1 MSRTIPPI
9 KEFPKDGRVWRVDW
23 FGAVERNYDSP
34 SEPYIQV
41 VISPLRQGAGDYASN
56 SSVVHDDRK
65 TILIGVGQ
73 LPLLSIGSLWQE
85 GHCLP
90 DRAGKTTTFEGLDIS
105 DETTHVV
112 RANLVEDG
120 QQLIPFSA
128 HRVGG
133 PGLESRCIA
142 VAWKGDPYGVLIPMA
157 EIVRFYYATSTDLA
171 HALFAGAF
179 RHDLNSL
186 INAEE
191 SGYVPAEDR
200 CVLKLRQHLEDEDGW
215 IIGRILKS
223 KEARHGATLLHD
235 TLMKESVNHR
245 RVHME
250 TCFPFGGPTDLTVH
264 YKPIMSMGR
273 WRHLVFAIDRCTA
286 PFPFRNLTILRD
298 NDSRQADPSTDL
310 SEEEKLPAFM
320 QVASSRTEAGKTQLQ
335 SRNEA
340 SNTFLPV
347 KLLVPTD
354 RFADIAGK
362 VPNKPLK
369 DSCQYKSGGMKT
381 FRPAE
386 VAELSTGGGT
396 GAERNIARAKVV
408 GTIARR
414 TGLPQSFE
422 SFVAAITE
430 LDKLPDVSAA
440 IRSPVAGTEF
450 MPLLKSPRTKQWSYL
465 SSETKARR
473 RVIIADVCV
482 ETAHFCLIE
491 FEWRKGESYKLGLV
505 RKTDATRLG
514 NAELHEILF
523 ALAKAEGCWEKAQIP
538 NGVDVQAL
546 KHTWP
551 TIVDCTSSLLMRMT
565 SLVSGSVSLP

>member
-23 FGAVERNYDSP
+23 FGAVERNYDIP
-34 SEPYIQV
+34 SEPYLQV
-41 VISPLRQGAGDYASN
+41 VISPLREGATDYASN

-73 LPLLSIGSLWQE
+73 LPLLSIGSLWQD

-90 DRAGKTTTFEGLDIS
+90 QRAGMTTTLDGLDIS
-105 DETTHVV
+105 DETTCVV
-112 RANLVEDG
+112 RANLVEAG

-133 PGLESRCIA
+133 AGLESRCIA

-191 SGYVPAEDR
+191 SGYVSAEDR

-215 IIGRILKS
+215 ITGRILNS
-223 KEARHGATLLHD
+223 EEAWHGATLLHD

-250 TCFPFGGPTDLTVH
+250 TCFPFGGPTNLTVH

-273 WRHLVFAIDRCTA
+273 RRHLVFAIDRCTA
-286 PFPFRNLTILRD
+286 PFPFRNLSILRD
-298 NDSRQADPSTDL
+298 NDSRQGDPSTDL
-310 SEEEKLPAFM
+310 PEDEKLPAFM
-320 QVASSRTEAGKTQLQ
+320 QVASSRTDAGKTQLQ

-340 SNTFLPV
+340 SSTFVPV
-347 KLLVPTD
+347 KLLFPTD

-362 VPNKPLK
+362 VPDKPLK
-369 DSCQYKSGGMKT
+369 DHCQYKGRGMKT

-386 VAELSTGGGT
+386 VAELSTGGGS
-396 GAERNIARAKVV
+396 GAEQNIARAKVV
-408 GTIARR
+408 GPIVRR
-414 TGLPQSFE
+414 TGLLQSFE
-422 SFVAAITE
+422 SFVAAIAE
-430 LDKLPDVSAA
+430 LNRLPGVSAA
-440 IRSPVAGTEF
+440 VRSPVTGTEF
-450 MPLLKSPRTKQWSYL
+450 VPLLRSPHTRQWSYL
-465 SSETKARR
+465 QSETKARR
-473 RVIIADVCV
+473 RVIVADARV
-482 ETAHFCLIE
+482 ETMHFSLIE
-491 FEWRKGESYKLGLV
+491 FEWRKGESYKLGV
-505 RKTDATRLG
+505 VWKTDTTRLC
-514 NAELHEILF
+514 NAELHEVLF
-523 ALAKAEGCWEKAQIP
+523 SLANAEGCWENAKIP
-538 NGVDVQAL
+538 NGIDLQAL

-551 TIVDCTSSLLMRMT
+551 TIANCSSSLLMRMT